1 MCVNIVHF
9 PDAPGSNTASRW
21 EEGNLT
27 SLWFLL
33 HYTDRCLDVTS
44 ILLDLECTF
53 AQGGHLL
60 VTKTKHQSDGIPQL
74 AGPTVLTEFPVYSVN
89 FFTTLGMTCIC
100 VAASKCSQNHFISEK
115 YKILQSLK
123 LHFLQESPFVELYVS
138 ASNCK
143 SVGYI
148 PASRSVKLFLA
159 FLSHSQ

>member
-9 PDAPGSNTASRW
+9 QDAPGSNTASRW
-21 EEGNLT
+21 GEGNLT

-53 AQGGHLL
+53 AQGGRLL

-74 AGPTVLTEFPVYSVN
+74 AGRTGLTEFPIYSVN

-100 VAASKCSQNHFISEK
+100 VAASKCSRNHFISEK
-115 YKILQSLK
+115 YKTVQRDRGSTVVKVLCYKSEGHWFDPRWYHWNFSLT
-123 LHFLQESPFVELYVS
+123 
-138 ASNCK
+138 
-143 SVGYI
+143 
-148 PASRSVKLFLA
+148 
-159 FLSHSQ
+159 